1 MPKVPFCVHGI
12 VIENNL
18 LYVLQVKF
26 RCKLCGYLYSRKD
39 TLKDHIRGKHNANFS
54 NSDLN
59 NLVEV
64 VPSVSSQPT
73 SSINSTS
80 TILPNSSTESVSTA
94 QRAVVAAAAAAVAA
108 AGMAQANLKRE

>member
-1 MPKVPFCVHGI
+1 M
-12 VIENNL
+12 
-18 LYVLQVKF
+18 KF

-80 TILPNSSTESVSTA
+80 TMIPNSTTEPVSST
-94 QRAVVAAAAAAVAA
+94 QRAVVAAAAVAAAA
-108 AGMAQANLKRE
+108 AGMAQATIKNE

>member
-1 MPKVPFCVHGI
+1 MCLTSKLDNI
-12 VIENNL
+12 IT
-18 LYVLQVKF
+18 

-64 VPSVSSQPT
+64 VPSVSSQQT
-73 SSINSTS
+73 SSINSAS
-80 TILPNSSTESVSTA
+80 TMLPNASTGSVSTT
-94 QRAVVAAAAAAVAA
+94 QRAVVAAAAVAVAA
-108 AGMAQANLKRE
+108 AQANIKKE